1 MRATLFFVSA
11 SLLSITT
18 IVTDASAG
26 YKECKQAREWYSS
39 QRAKCQTDPTVDQSL
54 CAGLVDAANELAYSA
69 CHEKRAIRQDVK
81 PGPSDRR
88 PVGKDAGASISAV
101 GRNAAE
107 GTGGAKAS
115 RTGNDAMLESKRIDA
130 RSENFGDRA
139 RMNSGPSS
147 GGGLSE
153 GASGLAAS
161 SRRGGAA
168 IERENMMAPMRSETN
183 RLR

>member
-54 CAGLVDAANELAYSA
+54 CATLVEAANELAFSA
-69 CHEKRAIRQDVK
+69 CQDKKMIRQDVRD
-81 PGPSDRR
+81 GRRDRQ
-88 PVGKDAGASISAV
+88 PMPKDLGTRSPAGEKNVS
-101 GRNAAE
+101 E
-107 GTGGAKAS
+107 GTGSAKAS
-115 RTGNDAMLESKRIDA
+115 RANNDRILESKRIDG
-130 RSENFGDRA
+130 RSENFSDRA
-139 RMNSGPSS
+139 RLNSASPS
-147 GGGLSE
+147 GAGLSE
-153 GASGLAAS
+153 SASGLASS
-161 SRRGGAA
+161 SRRGGSA
-168 IERENMMAPMRSETN
+168 IEHENTMAPMRSETN